1 VRIES
6 ERLNYIRYHHV
17 ELRQDMYAN
26 ICDFLENEAEQNLC
40 RVGRMVVSP
49 SSFSGSP
56 RNMNERYQDAMSIV
70 RYHGKPDIFITFTCN
85 PKWREIKEQLNVG
98 KTANCRPDIVARV
111 FHGKLKALIDTCVKF
126 SGPTQNFTNQK
137 TCIVSLALV

>member
-1 VRIES
+1 MQQTNPRTDVLKKISQNKYAAYRLAVRNEIDCFHLGGKLFLQWIVHMYLRIES

-26 ICDFLENEAEQNLC
+26 ICDFLENEAEQNHS
-40 RVGRMVVSP
+40 RVGRKVVLP

-70 RYHGKPDIFITFTCN
+70 R
-85 PKWREIKEQLNVG
+85 
-98 KTANCRPDIVARV
+98 
-111 FHGKLKALIDTCVKF
+111 
-126 SGPTQNFTNQK
+126 
-137 TCIVSLALV
+137 